1 MIFSPF
7 VLTSQRDLYD
17 MCIMKRATMEARFRE
32 SEKRNGELRRELA
45 ARCAEQETLRAG
57 YESLR
62 IE

>member
-1 MIFSPF
+1 
-7 VLTSQRDLYD
+7 

-32 SEKRNGELRRELA
+32 SEKRNAELRRELA

-62 IE
+62 IEV